1 MGGKN
6 PVVVL
11 DDADLDNA
19 VNSVM
24 NSSFFSTG
32 HRCTAS
38 SRIIV
43 TEGIADTFVAAL
55 AAATKAIKV
64 GDSRA
69 EGVQMGPIASQEQ
82 LDIARDAVAKAK
94 AEGGLVLTGGEDLT
108 FGTPGYYY
116 APTLIDKT
124 TSSMT
129 INTEEVF
136 GPVAAVIRVKDLDE
150 AIKVANDTEFGLSA
164 GICTKSLKAAETF
177 KRRSE
182 AGMVMVNLPTAGVD
196 YHVPF
201 GGRKGSSFG
210 PREQGAYAKEFYT
223 IVKTAYQMAL

>member
-1 MGGKN
+1 
-6 PVVVL
+6 VL
-11 DDADLDNA
+11 DDADLNIA
-19 VNSVM
+19 VNSVL
-24 NSSFFSTG
+24 NSSFFSSG

-43 TEGIADTFVAAL
+43 TEGIADKFVSAL
-55 AAATKAIKV
+55 ADAAKAIKV

-69 EGVQMGPIASQEQ
+69 DGVQMGPIASQEQ
-82 LDIARDAVAKAK
+82 LKIAQDAVATAK
-94 AEGGLVLTGGEDLT
+94 AQGGVVVAGGEDLT

-124 TSSMT
+124 TPDMA
-129 INTEEVF
+129 INKEEVF
-136 GPVAAVIRVKDLDE
+136 GPVASVIRVKDLEE
-150 AIKVANDTEFGLSA
+150 AIKVANDTEMGLSA
-164 GICTKSLKAAETF
+164 GICTSSLKAAETF
-177 KRRSE
+177 KRKAQ

-201 GGRKGSSFG
+201 GGRKASSYG

-223 IVKTAYQMAL
+223 IVKTAYTFAG